1 MVIRL
6 WDTLHLHYGESMYL
20 NAERRWVVV
29 KKNGSKLNM
38 NEAVKVREQTLKVQ
52 SSLPGC
58 LSLKNT

>member
-1 MVIRL
+1 
-6 WDTLHLHYGESMYL
+6 MYL

-29 KKNGSKLNM
+29 KKNNGSKLNM
-38 NEAVKVREQTLKVQ
+38 NEAVKVREQTLKVP